1 MYVFITIQY
10 ACHVIYGCYMLLL
23 FLVPPR
29 RSPPAT
35 AELLQESFRAC
46 VSSGRKIAQWT
57 LSVPVEPS
65 QCKASRDCALTVP
78 KVREL
83 TVPKNREFT
92 KIEIY
97 LGNFGDINGKTHTKR
112 GGTSIYCLLGSLR

>member
-1 MYVFITIQY
+1 
-10 ACHVIYGCYMLLL
+10 MLLL

-97 LGNFGDINGKTHTKR
+97 LGILAISMEKHIQKEVEHLFIVYWVASDNSTWINGKF
-112 GGTSIYCLLGSLR
+112 